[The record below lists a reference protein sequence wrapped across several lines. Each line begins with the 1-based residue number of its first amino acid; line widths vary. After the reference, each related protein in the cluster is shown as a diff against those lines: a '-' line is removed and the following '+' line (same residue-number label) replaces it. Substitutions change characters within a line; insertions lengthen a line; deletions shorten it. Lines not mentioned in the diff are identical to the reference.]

1 MSNLNEN
8 RVKFARHLLNYK
20 AIEAELA
27 TYDLEALQKSANDG
41 SDQETRIKYAALLR
55 QAHIERVKVASFLG
69 LLGKGIMGAGKGI
82 YKGLSK
88 VPKKVA
94 VPGALAGGIYAGT
107 QYDVPGAA
115 KAVGDY
121 GKNLASIPSDIGG
134 GFYNALQRLMG
145 NNPTAKKDSGESSRG
160 FALRPSQRKPIYL
173 RSKGIKPERVMNLA
187 DL

>member
-55 QAHIERVKVASFLG
+55 QAHVERVKVANLLG
-69 LLGKGIMGAGKGI
+69 LLGSGIMGAGRFGVKQ
-82 YKGLSK
+82 LNK
-88 VPKKVA
+88 VPKKVLLPA
-94 VPGALAGGIYAGT
+94 ALAGGAYAGT
-107 QYDVPGAA
+107 QYDIPGAA
-115 KAVGDY
+115 KSTGEYAS
-121 GKNLASIPSDIGG
+121 NLGSIPSDIGG
-134 GFYNALQRLMG
+134 GFYNALQRLLG
-145 NNPTAKKDSGESSRG
+145 KNPTAKKDPGASSRG
-160 FALRPSQRKPIYL
+160 FALRPSQRKPIYY
-173 RSKGIKPERVMNLA
+173 RANKA

>member
-8 RVKFARHLLNYK
+8 RVKFARHFLNYK

-41 SDQETRIKYAALLR
+41 SDQEARIKYAALLR
-55 QAHIERVKVASFLG
+55 QAHIERVKVASLLG
-69 LLGKGIMGAGKGI
+69 LLGKGILGVGRFGAKQ
-82 YKGLSK
+82 LSK
-88 VPKKVA
+88 VPKKIA
-94 VPGALAGGIYAGT
+94 VPAALAGGTYAGT
-107 QYDVPGAA
+107 QYDIPGAA

-134 GFYNALQRLMG
+134 GFYNALQRLVG
-145 NNPTAKKDSGESSRG
+145 NNPTAKADPGASSRG

-173 RSKGIKPERVMNLA
+173 RSKNIKPERVMNLSN
-187 DL
+187 L